1 MSDYKELQAVA
12 KAKDDLTNEK
22 QVQFEARYSRQRK
35 SPTVAFLLSFFFGG
49 LGVDRFYL
57 GQAGLGIAKLLTLGG
72 IGIWAIVDWFL
83 ISQAAHERNMDAI
96 RHITR
101 VLVMARPADGSAR
114 SIRST

>member
-1 MSDYKELQAVA
+1 MA
-12 KAKDDLTNEK
+12 KNDLTNEE
-22 QVQFEARYSRQRK
+22 QVQFEAHFTRQRK
-35 SPTVAFLLSFFFGG
+35 SPTVALLLSFFFGG

-72 IGIWAIVDWFL
+72 IGIWAIADWFL
-83 ISQAAHERNMDAI
+83 IGRAAHERNMEAI

-101 VLVMARPADGSAR
+101 VLIMARPEDGSTR